1 MKDSIYVTKSFLPP
15 LQEYVA
21 QLEKIWDSGQLTNQ
35 GPMLKKFENQV
46 EEKLKLK
53 NFHFVANG
61 TLALQVALRSLDVQ
75 YGDEIITTP
84 FSYVATTSAILWE
97 RAKPIFVDVRPDNF
111 CIDVDK
117 IEAAI
122 TPRTK
127 AILAVHVFG
136 IPCDVERIQA
146 IADQHELKTVYDG
159 AHAFGVEYNGKS
171 LLSYGDITTCSFHAT
186 KLMHTIEGGGVVVS
200 DDELSEKVEL
210 IKRFGHNND
219 EHMFL
224 GMNAKAN
231 EFQAAMGIVN
241 LQYLPDVIARRQAIV
256 NVYDYL
262 LNDITGIDII
272 SRPTGWNYGYYPVL
286 FDRAI
291 DVDKTLEKM
300 NADGVYPRRYFYP
313 SLNTLTYIKPVQK
326 LVISESISKR
336 VLCLPLYDT
345 LSADDAER
353 ICSIIKKVMGS

>member
-1 MKDSIYVTKSFLPP
+1 M
-15 LQEYVA
+15 
-21 QLEKIWDSGQLTNQ
+21 
-35 GPMLKKFENQV
+35 
-46 EEKLKLK
+46 
-53 NFHFVANG
+53 
-61 TLALQVALRSLDVQ
+61 
-75 YGDEIITTP
+75 
-84 FSYVATTSAILWE
+84 
-97 RAKPIFVDVRPDNF
+97 DVRPDNF

-159 AHAFGVEYNGKS
+159 AHAFGAEYNGKS